1 MKNPQTMLH
10 KNGIWIAKDDQ
21 SMRRLDEVRTNL
33 RRADTALS
41 RFHEAGMGVAPMQ
54 EEFTAIQKRLFILI
68 DLMDQYKDGFEDVDV
83 RDGIIDPRETSL
95 PIPEIAD

>member
-1 MKNPQTMLH
+1 
-10 KNGIWIAKDDQ
+10 
-21 SMRRLDEVRTNL
+21 MRRLDEVRTNL

-83 RDGIIDPRETSL
+83 REGIIDPRETSL